1 MNRYI
6 ITIAEEMDGHA
17 GATTAFVNS
26 EPIMTRPQAL
36 LLINQLYGKDFIFE
50 EYSSSIERNDPAYY
64 YGDIVSTIEGM
75 EYRTAVAIT
84 IMKLPA
90 RLVKNKV
97 YITESRTG

>member
-6 ITIAEEMDGHA
+6 ITIAEEIEGHA

-26 EPIMTRPQAL
+26 EPIVTRPQAL
-36 LLINQLYGKDFIFE
+36 ALINQLYGKDFIFE
-50 EYSSSIERNDPAYY
+50 EYERSIERNDPAYY
-64 YGDIVSTIEGM
+64 YGDIVSTIEGAN
-75 EYRTAVAIT
+75 YRTAVAIT
-84 IMKLPA
+84 VMKLPA